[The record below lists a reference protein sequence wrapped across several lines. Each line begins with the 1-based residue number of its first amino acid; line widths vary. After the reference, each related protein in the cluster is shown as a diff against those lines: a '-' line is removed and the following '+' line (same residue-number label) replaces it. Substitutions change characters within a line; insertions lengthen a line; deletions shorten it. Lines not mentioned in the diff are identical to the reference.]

1 MVLLPERWEV
11 FAYRARERLRLI
23 RKNESRCDNGYSVG
37 DVDATDGSEINCLSG
52 SFCVSVV
59 APCFIADLQDTT
71 FCCAYR
77 SQPAS

>member
-23 RKNESRCDNGYSVG
+23 RTKESGCENGLSVG
-37 DVDATDGSEINCLSG
+37 DVDATNGSEINCLSG

-59 APCFIADLQDTT
+59 IPCFIAGLHDTT
-71 FCCAYR
+71 FCCAY
-77 SQPAS
+77 